1 MAFALGTARD
11 PGLQPERTSLAWT
24 RTALAVLLNA
34 LVALRGA
41 WIDGSAMLLATG
53 AMLALAACALYG
65 YGVHRGRVLLACEGQ
80 VPPRPAWPG
89 WRHWFCWPALRAW
102 RASPGTCCI
111 RVWA

>member
-80 VPPRPAWPG
+80 VPHPAG
-89 WRHWFCWPALRAW
+89 LARVAALVLLACATGVAGVAW
-102 RASPGTCCI
+102 HLLH
-111 RVWA
+111 

>member
-1 MAFALGTARD
+1 VVFALGIAHD

-41 WIDGSAMLLATG
+41 WVDGSAMLQATG

-80 VPPRPAWPG
+80 VTYPAG
-89 WRHWFCWPALRAW
+89 LAW
-102 RASPGTCCI
+102 VATLVLLACATGAAG
-111 RVWA
+111 VAWHLLH

>member
-53 AMLALAACALYG
+53 GMLALAACALYG
-65 YGVHRGRVLLACEGQ
+65 YGVHRGRVLLACGGR
-80 VPPRPAWPG
+80 VPHPAGLAWVA
-89 WRHWFCWPALRAW
+89 ALVLLACATGAAGVAW
-102 RASPGTCCI
+102 HLLH
-111 RVWA
+111 

>member
-80 VPPRPAWPG
+80 VPPAGLARVAALVLLACATGVAGVAW
-89 WRHWFCWPALRAW
+89 HLLH
-102 RASPGTCCI
+102 
-111 RVWA
+111 

>member
-1 MAFALGTARD
+1 MAFAVGAVRD

-41 WIDGSAMLLATG
+41 WVDGSAMLLATG

-65 YGVHRGRVLLACEGQ
+65 YGVYRGRVLLACEGHA
-80 VPPRPAWPG
+80 PHPHGLAWMA
-89 WRHWFCWPALRAW
+89 ALVLLACAAGAGGVAW
-102 RASPGTCCI
+102 HL
-111 RVWA
+111 VH